1 LLINQL
7 LLDKIHHQILTNQL
21 LMHQNIKLETIL
33 KQSGD
38 QMLQISCKQSKDTN
52 TPKYGK
58 KLKTKG

>member
-1 LLINQL
+1 
-7 LLDKIHHQILTNQL
+7 
-21 LMHQNIKLETIL
+21 MHQNIKLETIL